1 MVHATSNL
9 LTVTFEGRYK
19 RKKPRILTMLLAY
32 LTPLHFTACV
42 QNTFKDSASDTNYT
56 TNITDDT
63 VEHRID
69 DLPVYDSNTFYV
81 APDGDDQNPGTKEY
95 PFKTLERARQVVSS
109 IREKIN
115 EDIVVYLR
123 GGNHYLTQPLELGV
137 DDSGTNGKMVRYEAY
152 PGETPIIHGGTPV
165 TGWEQHDGNIYK
177 ATLYRDEKLR
187 QLYVNGQ
194 RATMA
199 KGETMKVDNRVQ
211 GYGSYTVSGD
221 ESWAINSGSKYAGYT
236 FSSRHLKIYG
246 NSGDVEMISK
256 TGFGY
261 HVIGLADIITYHSL
275 RVAVFQQPIGAIA
288 QSVPNY
294 GCQLIGKDLSLN
306 AVSDITF
313 QNAYEL
319 LDKPGEFYFDR
330 TAQTLY
336 YYPREN
342 EDMTTAEVIA
352 PISEGLIRIRGNST
366 DERASNI
373 SFKGIIFGYDHWPLM
388 KVGDSYGDTAVQSI
402 ALYSKYVDDG
412 VFHNVN
418 YGNTSVQGATFE
430 TENASN
436 IHIIDSV
443 FRHLGA
449 VGVSFGNDTVNSSII
464 GCVFNDVG
472 SAAINVGDARN
483 ILVGDGDYPNRKEGV
498 PQNITI
504 QNNYIETVSVESKQA
519 PAVSLFLTENLNF
532 SHNEI
537 YDVPYSG
544 ISLGWGWVNFVG
556 VSHVAKNNKINN
568 NIIARYMQSMHDG
581 AAIYTLG
588 EQPGSEICG
597 NYINGTGNGIY
608 LDQGSAY
615 FKVDRN
621 VCKSTS
627 AWLFI
632 WGTEAQVKNIS
643 ASDNY
648 SDTLHGTEGNHLNS
662 SPNFTNAGN
671 AYSAAVHENEKKAGL
686 ESTYLALR
694 SK

>member
-32 LTPLHFTACV
+32 LTSLHFTACV

-686 ESTYLALR
+686 ESAYLALR

>member
-1 MVHATSNL
+1 MVHATSNS
-9 LTVTFEGRYK
+9 LTVTFERRYK
-19 RKKPRILTMLLAY
+19 MKKIRILTMLLAHFM
-32 LTPLHFTACV
+32 PLHFTACV
-42 QNTFKDSASDTNYT
+42 QNPSKESASDTNCI

-63 VEHRID
+63 VEHQFD
-69 DLPVYDSNTFYV
+69 DLPVHDSNTFYV
-81 APDGDDQNPGTKEY
+81 APDGNDQNPGTKEY
-95 PFKTLERARQVVSS
+95 PFKTLERARQAASS
-109 IREKIN
+109 IREKAN

-137 DDSGTNGKMVRYEAY
+137 DDSGTNGKLLRYEAY

-177 ATLYRDEKLR
+177 ATLRRDEKLR

-199 KGETMKVDNRVQ
+199 KGETMKVDELVQ
-211 GYGSYTVSGD
+211 GYGSYTVNGD
-221 ESWAINSGSKYAGYT
+221 EDWAINGGSKYAGYT
-236 FSSRHLKIYG
+236 FSCSHLDTYN
-246 NSGDVEMISK
+246 NSGDVEMVSK

-261 HVIGLADIITYHSL
+261 HVIGLKNILSSDSI
-275 RVAVFQQPIGAIA
+275 RVAIFQQPIGAIA

-294 GCQLIGKDLSLN
+294 GCQLIGKDPSLN

-342 EDMTTAEVIA
+342 EDMTTAEVIV
-352 PISEGLIRIRGNST
+352 PVSEGLIRIRGNST
-366 DERASNI
+366 DEHASNI
-373 SFKGIIFGYDHWPLM
+373 VFKGLTFCYDHWPLM
-388 KVGDSYGDTAVQSI
+388 RVGDSYGDTAVQSI

-449 VGVSFGNDTVNSSII
+449 VGVSFGNDTVHSSII

-556 VSHVAKNNKINN
+556 VSHVAKNNQINN

-632 WGTEAQVKNIS
+632 WGKEAQVKNIS

-648 SDTLHGTEGNHLNS
+648 SDTLNGSEGNNLLI
-662 SPNFTNAGN
+662 SPNFTNAGDR
-671 AYSAAVHENEKKAGL
+671 YSTTVHANEKNAGL
-686 ESTYLALR
+686 ESAYLALR